1 VLIIRDLKQ
10 FTSVF
15 ATPIHQSAPHIYL
28 SALAFVPTSSVLHI
42 LCQHFLKMVVLR
54 QGRMVDW
61 PRLVHVFTG
70 HTRDVNAIAISPD
83 GSLVVSASD
92 DHTIRF
98 WSTATGAPIGE
109 PLQGHTNAVTAV
121 AFSPDGMC
129 IASGSQDNTVRLWS
143 AKTSVAIGEAL
154 SGHEHYVRSVAFSP
168 DGTRVVSGSYDKTIR
183 LWGVSTCSQ
192 IGAPLLGHE
201 GFVETVVF
209 SPGGKFIISGS
220 RDNTIRIWDATTGA
234 VIREPLRGHSE
245 SVLHSRMVRGS
256 LQARMTTRFNYG
268 IHGHL

>member
-1 VLIIRDLKQ
+1 
-10 FTSVF
+10 
-15 ATPIHQSAPHIYL
+15 
-28 SALAFVPTSSVLHI
+28 
-42 LCQHFLKMVVLR
+42 M
-54 QGRMVDW
+54 DW

-143 AKTSVAIGEAL
+143 AKKSVAIGEAL
-154 SGHEHYVRSVAFSP
+154 SGHEDRVTSVAFSP
-168 DGTRVVSGSYDKTIR
+168 DGTRVVSGSD
-183 LWGVSTCSQ
+183 
-192 IGAPLLGHE
+192 
-201 GFVETVVF
+201 
-209 SPGGKFIISGS
+209 
-220 RDNTIRIWDATTGA
+220 
-234 VIREPLRGHSE
+234 LRGHSE
-245 SVLHSRMVRGS
+245 SVLHSRMARGS